1 MRRHADPRAR
11 GRTEVSA
18 QARHPA
24 PEDLKSASRI
34 RVTSLKIIKRLGS
47 SFRSRARAGMLRGIL
62 TRHVLRNPT
71 PRFKLHARS
80 ASSGRVA
87 PVTASQ
93 ARGRISRRA
102 LARWVPSLERTFSI
116 PANAEAVFP
125 ACGRPTTP
133 RAASSDETDMTA
145 LPKGIGAEALAAQSC
160 AELGACSRCASARR
174 RDAIFLALTPPT
186 PRPPRAF
193 EESRAQTKKHHHDA
207 FVFSSSASERT
218 D

>member
-1 MRRHADPRAR
+1 
-11 GRTEVSA
+11 
-18 QARHPA
+18 
-24 PEDLKSASRI
+24 
-34 RVTSLKIIKRLGS
+34 
-47 SFRSRARAGMLRGIL
+47 MLRGIL

-102 LARWVPSLERTFSI
+102 PARWVPSLERTFSI
-116 PANAEAVFP
+116 PADAEAVFP

-133 RAASSDETDMTA
+133 RAASSDETNMAA
-145 LPKGIGAEALAAQSC
+145 LPKGVGAEVLAAQSC

-174 RDAIFLALTPPT
+174 RDAIFFEMRFSSRATHRRHAT
-186 PRPPRAF
+186 TRAFSDESRPPRRKNTVTIATRSSF
-193 EESRAQTKKHHHDA
+193 RRRRVGGLTDGDRSP
-207 FVFSSSASERT
+207 FSLRHGRTERPLV
-218 D
+218 

>member
-1 MRRHADPRAR
+1 
-11 GRTEVSA
+11 
-18 QARHPA
+18 
-24 PEDLKSASRI
+24 
-34 RVTSLKIIKRLGS
+34 
-47 SFRSRARAGMLRGIL
+47 MLRGLL

-71 PRFKLHARS
+71 PRFNLHARP

-87 PVTASQ
+87 LVTASQ

-145 LPKGIGAEALAAQSC
+145 LPKGVGAEALAAQSC

-174 RDAIFLALTPPT
+174 RDAIFFALHPPT
-186 PRPPRAF
+186 PRPPRALF
-193 EESRAQTKKHHHDA
+193 
-207 FVFSSSASERT
+207 
-218 D
+218 

>member
-11 GRTEVSA
+11 GWTEVSA

-102 LARWVPSLERTFSI
+102 PARWVPSLERTFSI

-133 RAASSDETDMTA
+133 RAASSDETNMAA
-145 LPKGIGAEALAAQSC
+145 LPKGVGAEALAAQSC

-186 PRPPRAF
+186 PRPPR
-193 EESRAQTKKHHHDA
+193 EIRNEKTPSRTRRVRL
-207 FVFSSSASERT
+207 FVIRVGE